1 MRAAAVKNFTF
12 RASKSLKIWSGSGS
26 FPRCSAGQAEGR
38 ALANQPLTDEERVQ
52 IEARIAALETEH
64 HDLDDVIAR
73 LVEDPSQDQLQLR
86 RLKKRKLL
94 LKDTIARLRAR
105 LIPDI
110 IA

>member
-1 MRAAAVKNFTF
+1 
-12 RASKSLKIWSGSGS
+12 
-26 FPRCSAGQAEGR
+26 
-38 ALANQPLTDEERVQ
+38 LANQPLTDEERRQ
-52 IEARIAALETEH
+52 IQARIVALEIEH

-94 LKDTIARLRAR
+94 LKDTIERLRAR